1 MGDFFEAKISVVL
14 FKNFAV
20 KIDKFILKC
29 VANFQII
36 LSLKSYFVLNILKIF
51 QTQNK
56 TGNLKNQKV
65 TKYQIIHITVLHNSL

>member
-1 MGDFFEAKISVVL
+1 MGDFFEAKISDVL

-20 KIDKFILKC
+20 KIDKFILKY

-51 QTQNK
+51 QTINK
-56 TGNLKNQKV
+56 TGNLKKP
-65 TKYQIIHITVLHNSL
+65 KSH